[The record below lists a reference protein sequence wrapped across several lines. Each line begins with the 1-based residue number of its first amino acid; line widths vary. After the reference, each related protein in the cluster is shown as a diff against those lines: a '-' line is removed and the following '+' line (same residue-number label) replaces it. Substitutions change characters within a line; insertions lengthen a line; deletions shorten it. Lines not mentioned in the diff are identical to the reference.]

1 MEEIFVYG
9 LLMGFNNE
17 IENLYNEKLDELF
30 LKYPDNSDFLELE
43 LLCGNVKESMI
54 YIKEHISFNDI
65 NIENFEKKFIE
76 CLKILYNDMNIKDFS
91 ELSYKIWNVLPEYIS
106 QKDPF
111 ILLCYAGDSLS
122 WGDELSAKENFERI
136 FSYYE

>member
-43 LLCGNVKESMI
+43 LLCGNVKESII

-111 ILLCYAGDSLS
+111 IVLCYAGDSLS

>member
-76 CLKILYNDMNIKDFS
+76 CLKILYNDMNIRDFS

-111 ILLCYAGDSLS
+111 IVLCYAGDSLS

>member
-1 MEEIFVYG
+1 
-9 LLMGFNNE
+9 
-17 IENLYNEKLDELF
+17 
-30 LKYPDNSDFLELE
+30 
-43 LLCGNVKESMI
+43 
-54 YIKEHISFNDI
+54 
-65 NIENFEKKFIE
+65 
-76 CLKILYNDMNIKDFS
+76 MNIKDFS

-111 ILLCYAGDSLS
+111 IVLCYAGDSLS

>member
-30 LKYPDNSDFLELE
+30 LKYPDNSDFFELE

-111 ILLCYAGDSLS
+111 IVLCYAGDSLS

>member
-111 ILLCYAGDSLS
+111 IVLCYAGDSLS

>member
-30 LKYPDNSDFLELE
+30 LKYPDNSDFFELE

-76 CLKILYNDMNIKDFS
+76 CLKILYNDMNIRDFS

-111 ILLCYAGDSLS
+111 IVLCYAGDSLS